1 MLDLTFTHTTSQWSD
16 RRSLSAAK
24 RPRTLDRR
32 GDTIVEVL
40 VVLAVLGLAIGISFA
55 TANRSLLAT
64 RAAQENSQATSYLQ
78 SQVEELRYLAPASS
92 GQNIFQNGKFFC
104 IDIATNTVITGFTG
118 AFTQASL
125 TNYANYP
132 ANCVQSFYHYSI
144 AYSPTDDTFTLRA
157 YWDDV
162 QGQGQDTATINYRV
176 HQ

>member
-1 MLDLTFTHTTSQWSD
+1 MLNLRSTLAISQRSDHRGWLAARRPLTPDH
-16 RRSLSAAK
+16 
-24 RPRTLDRR
+24 R

-104 IDIATNTVITGFTG
+104 VDTATNTVVTGFIG
-118 AFTQASL
+118 
-125 TNYANYP
+125 
-132 ANCVQSFYHYSI
+132 
-144 AYSPTDDTFTLRA
+144 
-157 YWDDV
+157 
-162 QGQGQDTATINYRV
+162 
-176 HQ
+176 